1 MIDNGVI
8 QYQID
13 NPEELM
19 EKFYQG
25 GNEILLALRNYVT
38 SPENRKKPRTWG
50 TIEAA
55 KMVGV
60 SDPTFRKLLENN
72 QNISGILDEETEKG
86 RKVRKYTLEA
96 INILRNKAGTRYE
109 RPKGSTALTIAI
121 SNLKGGVGKTET
133 AVDLAKKIAIEGL
146 KVLLLDFD
154 AQGTATLISSGFIP
168 DLELKYEDTITNVL
182 ISDIELIHK
191 VIMKTHFDG
200 LHIVPANLAIQDCDL
215 LLMNEK
221 ENNQNI
227 LGSPFLR
234 LKNALD
240 QIKNN
245 YN

>member
-72 QNISGILDEETEKG
+72 QNISKQGKIPYIL
-86 RKVRKYTLEA
+86 
-96 INILRNKAGTRYE
+96 
-109 RPKGSTALTIAI
+109 
-121 SNLKGGVGKTET
+121 
-133 AVDLAKKIAIEGL
+133 
-146 KVLLLDFD
+146 VLD
-154 AQGTATLISSGFIP
+154 SS
-168 DLELKYEDTITNVL
+168 LVMYL
-182 ISDIELIHK
+182 
-191 VIMKTHFDG
+191 
-200 LHIVPANLAIQDCDL
+200 
-215 LLMNEK
+215 
-221 ENNQNI
+221 
-227 LGSPFLR
+227 
-234 LKNALD
+234 
-240 QIKNN
+240 
-245 YN
+245 

>member
-72 QNISGILDEETEKG
+72 QTKSFYNFFLYCCFRLIITSTCFYIRSCMIL
-86 RKVRKYTLEA
+86 
-96 INILRNKAGTRYE
+96 
-109 RPKGSTALTIAI
+109 
-121 SNLKGGVGKTET
+121 
-133 AVDLAKKIAIEGL
+133 
-146 KVLLLDFD
+146 
-154 AQGTATLISSGFIP
+154 
-168 DLELKYEDTITNVL
+168 
-182 ISDIELIHK
+182 
-191 VIMKTHFDG
+191 
-200 LHIVPANLAIQDCDL
+200 
-215 LLMNEK
+215 
-221 ENNQNI
+221 
-227 LGSPFLR
+227 
-234 LKNALD
+234 
-240 QIKNN
+240 
-245 YN
+245 